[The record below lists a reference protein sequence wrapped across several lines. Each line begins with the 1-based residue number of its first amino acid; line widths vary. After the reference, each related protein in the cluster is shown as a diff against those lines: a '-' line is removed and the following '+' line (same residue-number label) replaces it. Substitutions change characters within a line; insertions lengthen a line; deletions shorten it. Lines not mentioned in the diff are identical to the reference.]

1 MATNKAVQTLI
12 NNNAERIAKELSQ
25 KMGPGLGQLSEIT
38 PNIMICNAKQAARI
52 SELADNKIGAVYAI
66 NIPKTATSDRDYTMY
81 KIIGI
86 HTKAPNFGVSYE
98 LIHKWILDGRRVL
111 VCCQTGTLES
121 VAIVAHYL
129 LRRYYLLRPFCI
141 EKKPLS
147 SLKFESNASEPE
159 PESELS
165 TEQESDD
172 WEDDPEDSPELRE
185 YKKEKRDQIIAER
198 NMNKPLITERILELI
213 QNGRPCI
220 APNISMIRSLIK
232 IELEIRA

>member
-52 SELADNKIGAVYAI
+52 SELADSKVGAIYAI
-66 NIPKTATSDRDYTMY
+66 NIPKTAISDRDYTMY
-81 KIIGI
+81 KIVGI
-86 HTKAPNFGVSYE
+86 HTKAPNFSDSYN

-129 LRRYYLLRPFCI
+129 LRRYYLLRPFCV
-141 EKKPLS
+141 EKKS
-147 SLKFESNASEPE
+147 SASSEHESEP
-159 PESELS
+159 S
-165 TEQESDD
+165 TEQESDG
-172 WEDDPEDSPELRE
+172 WEDDPEDSSELRE

-198 NMNKPLITERILELI
+198 NMNKPLIIERILELI